1 MATTISQ
8 HLPVRALEH
17 DTLDLLC
24 WRHLGRTAGA
34 VEATLDANPG
44 IARMACDLPAGQ
56 PVNLVAPP
64 AQPRPLIHLWD

>member
-1 MATTISQ
+1 MTTAQ
-8 HLPVRALEH
+8 TLPVRALQH
-17 DTLDLLC
+17 DTLDALC

-44 IARMACDLPAGQ
+44 LARIAADLPAGQ

-64 AQPRPLIHLWD
+64 LPPRQLIQLWD